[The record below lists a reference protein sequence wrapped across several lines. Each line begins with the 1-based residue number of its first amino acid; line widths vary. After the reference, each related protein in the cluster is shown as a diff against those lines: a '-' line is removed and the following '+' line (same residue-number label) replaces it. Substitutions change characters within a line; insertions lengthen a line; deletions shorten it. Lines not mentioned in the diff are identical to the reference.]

1 MGMGNNKW
9 ETADLKKG
17 KGRKCYG
24 KMEGGRWIS
33 GGKKLNKIG

>member
-9 ETADLKKG
+9 ETADLNKG

-24 KMEGGRWIS
+24 KRGRREGGLRLKEI
-33 GGKKLNKIG
+33 K